1 MREISI
7 INRQPLSLGDDCLVF
22 KVGEEESICTDCNL
36 PEKKCNGDCKR
47 FKEEFKKLKNKKK
60 EDKML

>member
-1 MREISI
+1 MRQISI

-22 KVGEEESICTDCNL
+22 KVGEEESICTDC
-36 PEKKCNGDCKR
+36 KR
-47 FKEEFKKLKNKKK
+47 FREEFKKLKNKKK